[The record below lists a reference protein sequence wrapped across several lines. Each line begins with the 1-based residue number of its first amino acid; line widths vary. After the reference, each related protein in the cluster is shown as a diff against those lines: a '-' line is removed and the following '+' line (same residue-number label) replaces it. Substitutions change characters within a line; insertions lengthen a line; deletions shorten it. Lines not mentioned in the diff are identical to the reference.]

1 MIMHSLLTDDQS
13 EAFLLEELRR
23 SYPTGTHQQVAPR
36 WVRTDAPLD
45 MPLAFC
51 RQALPNASEVSA
63 ASINAWA
70 TLLLESTMNALPQD
84 QPWQLQIVACYG
96 QAHEGLSRCEFI
108 RKAYHE
114 RLQKKRRAL
123 LRTLQTEAQPRNAE
137 TSLVQLY
144 LTSPES
150 GYLSVSIAPLP
161 LHYRRNVWP
170 FDKGELPIASDKAAP
185 SRAFAKLV
193 ESEQR
198 LGQRIEK
205 GQTVVDLGACP
216 GSWSYVAVHRGAK
229 VISVDRSPVRED
241 LMAHPRLDFVQGDA
255 FKYTPPQPVD
265 WLICDVIAAP
275 DRSIALLLDWVK
287 AKRCRKFIVSL
298 KFKGSEEYAKI
309 DLLKAE
315 LPALCSDFYL
325 ARLCANKNEVCAFGI
340 VGCM

>member
-1 MIMHSLLTDDQS
+1 MHCLLTDDQS
-13 EAFLLEELRR
+13 EAFLLDELRR
-23 SYPTGTHQQVAPR
+23 SHPTGLNEQIAPR

-45 MPLAFC
+45 LPLAFC
-51 RQALPNASEVSA
+51 RQALPNATEVSA

-70 TLLLESTMNALPQD
+70 TLLLEATMNALPQD
-84 QPWQLQIVACYG
+84 QPWQLQVVACYG
-96 QAHEGLSRCEFI
+96 LAHEGLSRCQFI
-108 RKAYHE
+108 QKAFHE
-114 RLQKKRRAL
+114 RMQKKRRAL
-123 LRTLQTEAQPRNAE
+123 LRTLQGEALPLSAT

-150 GYLSVSIAPLP
+150 GHLSVSVAPLP
-161 LHYRRNVWP
+161 LDCRRNVWS

-198 LGQRIEK
+198 LGIRIEK
-205 GQTVVDLGACP
+205 GDTVVDLGACP

-229 VISVDRSPVRED
+229 VISVDRSPLRSD
-241 LMAHPRLDFVQGDA
+241 LMEHPRVTFIQGDA

-265 WLICDVIAAP
+265 WLICDVIATP
-275 DRSIALLLDWVK
+275 DRSIALLLEWVK

-325 ARLCANKNEVCAFGI
+325 ARLCANKNEVCAFG
-340 VGCM
+340 VVS

>member
-1 MIMHSLLTDDQS
+1 MHTLLTDDQS

-23 SYPTGTHQQVAPR
+23 AYPTGTHEQIAPR

-51 RQALPNASEVSA
+51 RQAMPNATEVSA

-70 TLLLESTMNALPQD
+70 TLLLEATINPLPQD

-108 RKAYHE
+108 RKAFHE

-123 LRTLQTEAQPRNAE
+123 LRTLQSDALPLSKSV
-137 TSLVQLY
+137 SLVQLY

-150 GYLSVSIAPLP
+150 GYLSVSVALLP
-161 LHYRRNVWP
+161 FDSRRNVWV

-198 LGQRIEK
+198 LGIRIEK
-205 GQTVVDLGACP
+205 GDTVVDLGACP

-229 VISVDRSPVRED
+229 VISVDRSPLRDD
-241 LMAHPRLDFVQGDA
+241 LMEHPRVTFIQGDA

-265 WLICDVIAAP
+265 WLICDVIATP
-275 DRSIALLLDWVK
+275 DRSMALLLDWMK
-287 AKRCRKFIVSL
+287 AKRCQRFIVSL

-309 DLLKAE
+309 DQLKAE
-315 LPALCSDFYL
+315 LPPLCSDFYL
-325 ARLCANKNEVCAFGI
+325 ARLCANKNEVCAFGVAI
-340 VGCM
+340 

>member
-1 MIMHSLLTDDQS
+1 MHCLLTDDQS
-13 EAFLLEELRR
+13 EAFLLDELRR
-23 SYPTGTHQQVAPR
+23 AYSTRTHEQVSPR

-45 MPLAFC
+45 IPLAFC
-51 RQALPNASEVSA
+51 RQALPNTTEVSA

-70 TLLLESTMNALPQD
+70 TLLLEATINALPQD

-108 RKAYHE
+108 RKAFHE

-123 LRTLQTEAQPRNAE
+123 LRTLQTDTLPLSKSA
-137 TSLVQLY
+137 SLVQLY

-150 GYLSVSIAPLP
+150 GYISVSVAPLP
-161 LHYRRNVWP
+161 FDSHRNVWP

-198 LGQRIEK
+198 LGIRIEK
-205 GQTVVDLGACP
+205 GDTVVDLGACP
-216 GSWSYVAVHRGAK
+216 GSWTYVAVHRGAK
-229 VISVDRSPVRED
+229 VISVDRSPLRDD
-241 LMAHPRLDFVQGDA
+241 LMEHPRITFVQGDA
-255 FKYTPPQPVD
+255 FKYTPPQPVA
-265 WLICDVIAAP
+265 WLICDVIATP
-275 DRSIALLLDWVK
+275 DRSIALLLEWVK
-287 AKRCRKFIVSL
+287 TGRCRKFIVSL

-309 DLLKAE
+309 DQLKAE

-325 ARLCANKNEVCAFGI
+325 ARLCANKNEVCAFGVVI
-340 VGCM
+340 